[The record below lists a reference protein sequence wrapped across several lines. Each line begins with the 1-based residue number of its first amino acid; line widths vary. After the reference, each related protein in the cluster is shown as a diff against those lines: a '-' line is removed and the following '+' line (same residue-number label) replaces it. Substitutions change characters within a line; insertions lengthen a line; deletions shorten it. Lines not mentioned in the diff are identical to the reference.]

1 MCTDNTAL
9 SLSTTEG
16 ATFKTERKLATNIVH
31 PEHYFQNRDFHQ
43 MCLPTRIEVAHTSP
57 TPPISTA
64 PADVLSEFR

>member
-43 MCLPTRIEVAHTSP
+43 MVINIMYILYTLIIYPYFN
-57 TPPISTA
+57 
-64 PADVLSEFR
+64 VLH